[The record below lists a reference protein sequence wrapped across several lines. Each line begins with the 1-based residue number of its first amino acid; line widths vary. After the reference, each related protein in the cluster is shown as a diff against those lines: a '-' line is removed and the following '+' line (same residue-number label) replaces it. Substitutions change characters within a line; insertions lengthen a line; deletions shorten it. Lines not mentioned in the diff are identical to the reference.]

1 VLRPALPALLAPP
14 PVLTLTLVIDVAL
27 SFVVTASA
35 LWILFFALIIF
46 MMKPGY
52 RRSLFSLHT
61 STEDCCSYFLDA
73 DEDDHEMRSK
83 VFLSHP
89 NKYAQIREEVKE

>member
-1 VLRPALPALLAPP
+1 
-14 PVLTLTLVIDVAL
+14 
-27 SFVVTASA
+27 
-35 LWILFFALIIF
+35 

-83 VFLSHP
+83 VFSMHP
-89 NKYAQIREEVKE
+89 NKYAPIREEVKE